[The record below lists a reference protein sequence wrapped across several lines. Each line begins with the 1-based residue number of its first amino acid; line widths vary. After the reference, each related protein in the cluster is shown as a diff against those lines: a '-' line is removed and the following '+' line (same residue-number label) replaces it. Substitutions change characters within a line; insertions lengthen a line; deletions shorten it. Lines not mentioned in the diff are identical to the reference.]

1 MLPTE
6 LLAPAGDFSCVETA
20 LYFGADAVYFGGPG
34 LQLRATKTGF
44 SLSELENA
52 ISFIHA
58 KGKKAYIT
66 VNAFAKN
73 AEITYAGDYA
83 AYLYACGAD
92 ALIVSDLGILTAAK
106 RAAPKLQVHISTQ
119 ANCTNYLSARTYH
132 DLGASRIV
140 LARELTLEEIAEI
153 RAKTPDTL
161 ELECF
166 VHGAMCMAY
175 SGRCM
180 ISAFLT
186 GRSGNRGACTQP
198 CRWEYA
204 LMEQTRPGEYFPVY
218 EDEKGTAI
226 LSAHDLCCI
235 GFLDQ
240 LRAAGVS
247 SFKIEGRM
255 KSNYYVAGVMDA
267 YRRAIDGTAPLDACR
282 RALDD
287 ITHRPYS
294 DGFYFG
300 TEKLSH
306 ANDGLYHADC
316 TFIAEVLDYADG
328 AATVRQRNHF
338 AVGQTLEILS
348 PHSFGLSF
356 PVTSILDEQGLAQES
371 APHPMQ
377 ILRINCPYPLQSGDF
392 LKRREK

>member
-1 MLPTE
+1 MLPIE

-34 LQLRATKTGF
+34 LQLRAAKTGF
-44 SLSELENA
+44 TLAELERA
-52 ISFIHA
+52 VDYIHMQ
-58 KGKKAYIT
+58 GKKAYIT

-73 AEITYAGDYA
+73 AEISYAGDYA
-83 AYLYACGAD
+83 AYLHACGVD
-92 ALIVSDLGILTAAK
+92 ALIVSDPGVLAAVK
-106 RAAPKLQVHISTQ
+106 KAVPELAVHISTQ
-119 ANCTNYLSARTYH
+119 ANCTNYMSARTYH
-132 DLGASRIV
+132 SLGASRIV

-180 ISAFLT
+180 ISSFLT

-198 CRWEYA
+198 CRWEYT
-204 LMEQTRPGEYFPVY
+204 LMEQTRPGEYFPIY
-218 EDEKGTAI
+218 EDEKGSAI
-226 LSAHDLCCI
+226 LSSHDLCCI
-235 GFLDQ
+235 EFLDQ

-255 KSNYYVAGVMDA
+255 KSNYYVAGVVDA
-267 YRRAIDGTAPLDACR
+267 YRRAIDGTVSLPACR

-306 ANDGLYHADC
+306 TNDGHYHTSC
-316 TFIAEVLDYADG
+316 TFVAEVLDYTDG
-328 AATVRQRNHF
+328 MATVRQRNHF
-338 AVGQTLEILS
+338 ALGQTLEILS
-348 PHSFGLSF
+348 PQSFGLSF
-356 PVTSILDEQGLAQES
+356 PVTSITDENGLFQET

-377 ILRINCPYPLQSGDF
+377 ILRIPCPHPLQPGDF
-392 LKRREK
+392 LKRREL